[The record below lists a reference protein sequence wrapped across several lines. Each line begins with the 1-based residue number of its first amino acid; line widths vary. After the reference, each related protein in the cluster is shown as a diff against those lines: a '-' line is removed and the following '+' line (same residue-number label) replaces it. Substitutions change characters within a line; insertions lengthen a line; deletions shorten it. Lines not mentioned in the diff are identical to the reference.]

1 MGLRPAVGSFHRVA
15 GSPAYGGIYPG
26 GELGRRSRG
35 SDWARRESHNF
46 MTVPHTRESA
56 RYTHGPGIDE
66 PLAEV
71 RGHRARFYHANGLGS
86 VVALTGEHGHRV
98 RDYRYSAF
106 GVPTD
111 HRGDAQP
118 YRYTGRE
125 WDKEIDLYYYRARYY
140 HPQMGRFLGPDPI
153 PLASGAR
160 SLYAYVGNNPVNFV
174 DPTGQFPL
182 WLVPIVLI
190 TFLLHHGEANA
201 PGPGDPTLPATDATG
216 LVVDIT
222 FQVTA
227 AYFAPPIAAG
237 VWLFCRSSVTA
248 TRVANPVPK
257 ILARVIPGKGP
268 FTALGR
274 PGAEDVFVTAAED
287 VARLNAQQLA
297 QRLGISQSKGF
308 TVIEFPSAGQPIASP
323 INRLNPGF
331 SGGGRTVGGAREYVI
346 PNQPIPPGAWTRI
359 VE

>member
-86 VVALTGEHGHRV
+86 VVALTGEHGRRV

-140 HPQMGRFLGPDPI
+140 HPQVGRFMREDPI
-153 PLASGAR
+153 GFAGGDSNLYRYALNDPINSVDPYGLLTIPGYGWVDLGESAGAEALSFYADFINTESYPLWAR
-160 SLYAYVGNNPVNFV
+160 AAAYVPAF
-174 DPTGQFPL
+174 FAAL
-182 WLVPIVLI
+182 WTPCESRFGVRTSNLTSL
-190 TFLLHHGEANA
+190 
-201 PGPGDPTLPATDATG
+201 TLATG
-216 LVVDIT
+216 
-222 FQVTA
+222 
-227 AYFAPPIAAG
+227 YAAG
-237 VWLFCRSSVTA
+237 RY
-248 TRVANPVPK
+248 
-257 ILARVIPGKGP
+257 
-268 FTALGR
+268 LGR
-274 PGAEDVFVTAAED
+274 PYWQYYPEG
-287 VARLNAQQLA
+287 
-297 QRLGISQSKGF
+297 
-308 TVIEFPSAGQPIASP
+308 
-323 INRLNPGF
+323 NPGYPSSWLTRGWGGKPPF
-331 SGGGRTVGGAREYVI
+331 NVGSEAGSRLSLPPYNPGTAVRPVAPSPWKFVGGPTRVPPQYGHPGGGWQY
-346 PNQPIPPGAWTRI
+346 RI
-359 VE
+359 GSWP